1 MRGRLKEDLDF
12 ELTNLFEHSK
22 EHLSAVITE
31 CWSLVAV
38 DDEAVGPDLDILI
51 PQGLSVE
58 DQLNHGPL
66 LNIRHGVNCLK

>member
-1 MRGRLKEDLDF
+1 MRGRLKEDLDC

-58 DQLNHGPL
+58 HQLNHGPL
-66 LNIRHGVNCLK
+66 LHIRHGVNCLK